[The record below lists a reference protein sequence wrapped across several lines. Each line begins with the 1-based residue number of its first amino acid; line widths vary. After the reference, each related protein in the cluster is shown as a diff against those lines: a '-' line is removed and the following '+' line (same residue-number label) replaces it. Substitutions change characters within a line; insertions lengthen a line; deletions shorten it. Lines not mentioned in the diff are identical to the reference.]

1 MRSWRWLAF
10 CILALSAAG
19 CCRLGGRSANAA
31 LEQENRQLEDRLYQT
46 QHELEKCQQQL
57 ERARSDAQNARGRK
71 IGPAEAS
78 AGPELQAPETL
89 QAPSIEMPSEPEP
102 SGTVPDRLMLP
113 EGDSA
118 PPFNPPTPRPTATSA
133 RRGSAP
139 ARRIADPAAS
149 RNVAS
154 VTLSQTLTGGFDV
167 DRQPGHDGIIAVIEP
182 RDSQGRLLEVP
193 ASVSVVILDPALS
206 GKEARLGRWDYS
218 PEQVARVL
226 AQNQPGMGIP
236 LEVLW
241 PTAPPQHSTLHLY
254 IRYTTAD
261 GRKLETNRVV
271 EVRLP
276 GTRPPPTLAAAPGAL
291 SQNSA
296 PANGDSATGRSSAT
310 ASAGASGW
318 RGIPLEYRR
327 RDPPPSVAAQ
337 TTPAP
342 SPEGPAAEVSSRT
355 RPVWSPTR

>member
-1 MRSWRWLAF
+1 MASWRWLAF
-10 CILALSAAG
+10 CLLILSAAG

-57 ERARSDAQNARGRK
+57 ERARSEAQNARGR
-71 IGPAEAS
+71 GTSAAEAP
-78 AGPELQAPETL
+78 AGPQLQAPETL
-89 QAPSIEMPSEPEP
+89 PAPSIEMPSEPEP
-102 SGTVPDRLMLP
+102 SGTLPDRLMLP

-118 PPFNPPTPRPTATSA
+118 PPFNPPTPRPTATST
-133 RRGSAP
+133 RRDSAP
-139 ARRIADPAAS
+139 ARQVADPSTS

-167 DRQPGHDGIIAVIEP
+167 DRKPGHDGIIAVIEP
-182 RDSQGRLLEVP
+182 RDSQGRLMVVP

-218 PEQVARVL
+218 VEQVARVL

-236 LEVLW
+236 LEVMW
-241 PTAPPQHSTLHLY
+241 PTTPPQNSTLHLY
-254 IRYTTAD
+254 VRYTTAD

-271 EVRLP
+271 EVTLP
-276 GTRPPPTLAAAPGAL
+276 GSRPPPTLAAAPGVL

-296 PANGDSATGRSSAT
+296 PASGNSAPGRSSAAAST
-310 ASAGASGW
+310 AASGW

-327 RDPPPSVAAQ
+327 RDPAPSVAAQ

-342 SPEGPAAEVSSRT
+342 APDGPAAEVSSRT